1 MTQYQHLYAMVC
13 YLVTGN
19 VQGSVKNW
27 DRFTCLPYMIIT
39 KIYIDKGDNDYGVAD
54 GDSEKGIMIIYM
66 S

>member
-1 MTQYQHLYAMVC
+1 MVC

-27 DRFTCLPYMIIT
+27 DRFTCLPCMIIM
-39 KIYIDKGDNDYGVAD
+39 KIYIDKGDNDCGVAD
-54 GDSEKGIMIIYM
+54 GDSEKGIMIIHM